1 MLGQSPPQGPS
12 DLLKSLLSHQVN
24 PHHPLYVLGYVI
36 PWKKLEEIFAPL
48 HGREGLPSHPLRR
61 MAALGMLK
69 YLYHLSDERVVAVWQ
84 ENHYYQ
90 YFSGEATFQWGPPC
104 AISALVHLRHCLREE
119 GIAKLF
125 ARSVALHADKVKKAQ
140 EVIVDTSVQEKTIP
154 LPTDAQLDKQVMKR
168 CNVLAKNCGMKPRD
182 QWMVRRLD
190 YAQGDAHLVRHAQRT
205 LSKLLPLAGRQV
217 REPPSQLSSGAKG
230 WLYVPI

>member
-1 MLGQSPPQGPS
+1 
-12 DLLKSLLSHQVN
+12 
-24 PHHPLYVLGYVI
+24 
-36 PWKKLEEIFAPL
+36 
-48 HGREGLPSHPLRR
+48 
-61 MAALGMLK
+61 
-69 YLYHLSDERVVAVWQ
+69 
-84 ENHYYQ
+84 
-90 YFSGEATFQWGPPC
+90 
-104 AISALVHLRHCLREE
+104 
-119 GIAKLF
+119 
-125 ARSVALHADKVKKAQ
+125 
-140 EVIVDTSVQEKTIP
+140 